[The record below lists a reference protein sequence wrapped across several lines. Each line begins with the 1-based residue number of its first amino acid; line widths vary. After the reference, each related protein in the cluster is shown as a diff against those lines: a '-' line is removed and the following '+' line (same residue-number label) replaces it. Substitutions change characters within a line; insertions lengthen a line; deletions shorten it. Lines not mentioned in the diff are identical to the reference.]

1 MNQLWSAASSAIKVR
16 FTRSPRWTVTFGPGV
31 VIVAL
36 VNPQPRPASPW
47 SVRFT
52 DGKAVPRTVAGV
64 KALAATDSDA
74 GENSGAAAIA
84 ARRKIATEMSA
95 GPRTSP
101 PVIPPPVSLPSAHDL
116 QGRGHRVVVE
126 PAELRTSDHEV
137 TRPQRLEPVEIRV
150 ARDHVDLQVEV
161 DQVERVGDVEGT
173 KDDLHDEFRL
183 DGESPGGVER
193 REVAR
198 RVQPLALSDVGDV
211 EIPIPLV
218 RIDLHDDV
226 GILRQRVRRD
236 EGLERGEA
244 DD

>member
-16 FTRSPRWTVTFGPGV
+16 FTRSPRWTVTFGPGF

-84 ARRKIATEMSA
+84 ARRRIATEMSA

-126 PAELRTSDHEV
+126 PA
-137 TRPQRLEPVEIRV
+137 EIRV